1 MARVLERGLRLLEA
15 LAAIPGMASVQ
26 DLAVHSRLPPATCT
40 RLLHHLVAD
49 GWVEQPLP
57 RGPYRL
63 GHRLHALAQARPFR
77 AALIAAGQPVIARL
91 ARATRS
97 QVMLV
102 VRHEHR
108 RILLASAGDG
118 PARPTKPYE
127 VAQDCW
133 YGASGFALIA
143 AAGPALRRRL
153 WQCAPTPC
161 RWPGVVTWRD
171 LQEACREANACG
183 WVEHHPRDVALSAV
197 GVALPDGE
205 GGHAAIGLLVAR
217 DRWHAGLIA
226 AAVRAGADIARRL
239 EKKRGGDGVDRRQ

>member
-1 MARVLERGLRLLEA
+1 MTRALERGMRLLEA
-15 LAAIPGMASVQ
+15 LATIPGMAAVQ
-26 DLAVHSRLPPATCT
+26 ELATRSGLPPATCT
-40 RLLHHLVAD
+40 RLLHQLTAE

-63 GHRLHALAQARPFR
+63 GHRLHALARARPFR
-77 AALIAAGQPVIARL
+77 AALIAAGQPVITRL
-91 ARATRS
+91 ARATAS
-97 QVMLV
+97 QTILV

-143 AAGPALRRRL
+143 AAGPAVRRRL
-153 WQCAPTPC
+153 WQRAPTPC
-161 RWPGVVTWRD
+161 NWPGVVTWRD
-171 LQEACREANACG
+171 LQEVCREANARG
-183 WVEHHPRDVALSAV
+183 WVEHHPRAVALSAV

-205 GGHAAIGLLVAR
+205 GGHAAIGLLVPR
-217 DRWHAGLIA
+217 VCWHDGLIT
-226 AAVRAGADIARRL
+226 AAVRAAASIKRRM
-239 EKKRGGDGVDRRQ
+239 EKVDG